1 MTPLEAAVVLGVAP
15 DAAPDEVRAAYRR
28 LIRTH
33 HPDRAGRS
41 SSDRAASITEAYRV
55 LRAAPT
61 GPGPGTRRSPR
72 TPRAPRSARPT
83 PSARPRRRDLGAPP
97 VQRLDGDTLLVLAP
111 ADETFRWLLEAAHDV
126 GEVTYLDRSMPIAEV
141 LCQFEGEPATS
152 LVVTLQGRGE
162 GTEVFCTVESIEA
175 RPAPPVAA
183 VVDLLELALH
193 RRRDDGQLPPNPSS
207 TAS

>member
-1 MTPLEAAVVLGVAP
+1 MTPAEAARILGVGA
-15 DAAPDEVRAAYRR
+15 DASADDVRAAYRH
-28 LIRTH
+28 LIRAH
-33 HPDRAGRS
+33 HPDRAGTAS
-41 SSDRAASITEAYRV
+41 AGRAASITEAFRV
-55 LRAAPT
+55 LRAARPAPSAS
-61 GPGPGTRRSPR
+61 GAAGATRRPATPPR
-72 TPRAPRSARPT
+72 PI
-83 PSARPRRRDLGAPP
+83 RREPGAPA
-97 VQRLDGDTLLVLAP
+97 VQRLDGDTLLLVAP

-126 GEVTYLDRSMPIAEV
+126 GEVTYVDRSMPIAEV

-152 LVVTLQGRGE
+152 LVLTLQGRGE

-193 RRRDDGQLPPNPSS
+193 RRRDGGAQSPSSPS

>member
-1 MTPLEAAVVLGVAP
+1 MTPAEAARILGVAADAPP
-15 DAAPDEVRAAYRR
+15 DDVRTAYRA
-28 LIRTH
+28 LIRAH
-33 HPDRAGRS
+33 HPDRAGTRS
-41 SSDRAASITEAYRV
+41 SARAASITEAYRV
-55 LRAAPT
+55 LRAVPRTARPAT
-61 GPGPGTRRSPR
+61 GPGPSTARP
-72 TPRAPRSARPT
+72 RPT
-83 PSARPRRRDLGAPP
+83 PPPRTVAREPGAPP

-111 ADETFRWLLEAAHDV
+111 ADEAFRWLLEAAHDV

-193 RRRDDGQLPPNPSS
+193 RRRDDGQFPSSPSS